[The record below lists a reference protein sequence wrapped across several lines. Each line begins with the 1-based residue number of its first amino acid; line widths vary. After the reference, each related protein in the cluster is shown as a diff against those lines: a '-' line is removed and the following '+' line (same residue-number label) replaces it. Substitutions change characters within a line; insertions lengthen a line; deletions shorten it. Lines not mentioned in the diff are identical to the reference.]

1 MDKLLKKGADWTI
14 IIVMLAIALIV
25 FFVVPAKAEPQPGQ
39 GILCDTRE
47 QVESLAALAETGAN
61 PAEAI
66 EAVNTS
72 AGSYAC
78 GVVQFISSEIEV
90 VHRMTVN
97 GHDVVILKLTI
108 AAVITPDGPVPASLV
123 QYTIAAATGFAPA
136 RLGI

>member
-25 FFVVPAKAEPQPGQ
+25 LFVVPAKAQPQPGQ
-39 GILCDTRE
+39 GILCDTLE

-61 PAEAI
+61 PVEAI

-72 AGSYAC
+72 AGSAAC
-78 GVVQFISSEIEV
+78 GVIRFISSEIEV
-90 VHRMTVN
+90 VHRMTVK

-108 AAVITPDGPVPASLV
+108 VVVITPAAPVPAGIV